1 MIIFSR
7 YCHIDD
13 LLRHYAEVLGESRA
27 IDVLDSSIEDVDA
40 AKYFSE
46 FVWRV
51 VDCVHED
58 NEKGIKVLGSTD
70 NIEMLPDLEYE
81 IDRLMRESGYHT
93 TWIAVSEKY

>member
-1 MIIFSR
+1 MITFSR
-7 YCHIDD
+7 YSHIDD
-13 LLRHYAEVLGESRA
+13 LLRHYAGVLGESRA
-27 IDVLDSSIEDVDA
+27 IDVLDSSIADVDA

-81 IDRLMRESGYHT
+81 IDRLMRESGYHN
-93 TWIAVSEKY
+93 TWIAVSENY